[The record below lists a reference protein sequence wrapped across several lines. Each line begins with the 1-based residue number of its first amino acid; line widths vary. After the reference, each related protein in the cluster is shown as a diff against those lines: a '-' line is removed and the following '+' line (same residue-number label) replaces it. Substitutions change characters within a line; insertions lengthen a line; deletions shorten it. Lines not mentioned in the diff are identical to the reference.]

1 MEQPKEWVL
10 VNQESFIFVEWGKVL
25 LLSLLLGM
33 MFRGYAQALGT
44 VNDKEGALSVILNP
58 MSILTTATNSVV
70 ERTDQ
75 LFGGVIRVGNELTR
89 SVSIIRDSIQ
99 NVAQLLR
106 TLFTII
112 TAFVIRFTKI
122 LQGIMGSL
130 LGSFQNMKQILN
142 GLMETAGVIIYTA
155 ETGVNL
161 SQSVMNGPPGKAM
174 RTMAD
179 LINAL
184 S

>member
-1 MEQPKEWVL
+1 MDSTREWVL
-10 VNQESFIFVEWGKVL
+10 GNQESFVFVEWGKVL
-25 LLSLLLGM
+25 LLSILLGM
-33 MFRGYAQALGT
+33 MFRGYAQAIGASK
-44 VNDKEGALSVILNP
+44 NKDGALSLILNP
-58 MSILTTATNSVV
+58 MQILNTATESVV
-70 ERTDQ
+70 DRADQ
-75 LFGGVIRVGNELTR
+75 LFSGVIRVGNELTN
-89 SVSIIRDSIQ
+89 SVVIIRESIQ
-99 NVAQLLR
+99 SIATLLR
-106 TLFTII
+106 TMYTLI

-130 LGSFQNMKQILN
+130 LGSFQNLKQILTS
-142 GLMETAGVIIYTA
+142 LMETAGVIIYTA
-155 ETGVNL
+155 DTGVNL

>member
-1 MEQPKEWVL
+1 MDRSKEWVL
-10 VNQESFIFVEWGKVL
+10 GSQESFMFVEWGKVL
-25 LLSLLLGM
+25 LLSILLGM
-33 MFRGYAQALGT
+33 MFRGYAQAIGASKGK
-44 VNDKEGALSVILNP
+44 DGALSLILNP
-58 MSILTTATNSVV
+58 MQILNTATESVID
-70 ERTDQ
+70 RTDQ
-75 LFGGVIRVGNELTR
+75 LFSGVIRVGNELTT
-89 SVSIIRDSIQ
+89 SVSVIRDSIH
-99 NVAQLLR
+99 NIATLLR

-122 LQGIMGSL
+122 LQGIMGSV
-130 LGSFQNMKQILN
+130 LGTFQNVRQILTS
-142 GLMETAGVIIYTA
+142 LMETAGVIIYTA

-161 SQSVMNGPPGKAM
+161 SQSVMNGPPGRAM

>member
-1 MEQPKEWVL
+1 MENTKEWVL
-10 VNQESFIFVEWGKVL
+10 VNQKSFVFVEWGKVL

-33 MFRGYAQALGT
+33 IFRGYAQAIGASK
-44 VNDKEGALSVILNP
+44 DKEGALSLLLNP
-58 MSILTTATNSVV
+58 MQILNTATNSVV

-75 LFGGVIRVGNELTR
+75 LFDGVIQVGNELTR
-89 SVSIIRDSIQ
+89 NVSIIRESIQ
-99 NVAQLLR
+99 SVARLLR

-112 TAFVIRFTKI
+112 TTFVIRFTKI

-130 LGSFQNMKQILN
+130 LGSFQNLKQILTN
-142 GLMETAGVIIYTA
+142 LIETAGVIIYTA

>member
-1 MEQPKEWVL
+1 MEKTREWIL
-10 VNQESFIFVEWGKVL
+10 INQESFVFVEWGKVL
-25 LLSLLLGM
+25 LLSILLGM
-33 MFRGYAQALGT
+33 IFRGYAQAIG
-44 VNDKEGALSVILNP
+44 VSKDKEGALSLLMNPMQILN
-58 MSILTTATNSVV
+58 TATDSVV

-75 LFGGVIRVGNELTR
+75 LFGGVMKVGNELTR
-89 SVSIIRDSIQ
+89 SVSVIRESIQ
-99 NVAQLLR
+99 SVAQLLR

-142 GLMETAGVIIYTA
+142 SLMETAGVIIYTA